1 MKYNEVI
8 PAKFIERKN
17 RFISVVDI
25 NGSSETVHV
34 KNTGRLS
41 ELLKPEAEVYLAK
54 ADNPDRKTKY
64 DLVAVRKDNGVLFN
78 IDSQAA
84 NKVTYEWLQ
93 EQKLDVIK
101 PEYTYGKSR
110 IDFYF
115 EEGETKTLMEIKG
128 CTLEV
133 DGKGYFPD
141 APTTRG
147 VKHIY
152 ELINAKREG
161 YNAVLGFVIQMN
173 GVTEVL
179 PNSLTDPDF
188 EKAFYEAKD
197 KGVEIWYLCCHVE
210 EDNLNVV
217 SVIKI

>member
-17 RFISVVDI
+17 RFVSVVDI
-25 NGSSETVHV
+25 NGISEIVHV
-34 KNTGRLS
+34 KNTGRLA
-41 ELLKPEAEVYLAK
+41 ELLKPEAEVYLTK

-93 EQKLDVIK
+93 KQKLEVIK

-110 IDFYF
+110 IDLYF
-115 EEGETKTLMEIKG
+115 EKDGNKTLMEIKG

-152 ELINAKREG
+152 ELINAKQEG
-161 YNAVLGFVIQMN
+161 YNAVLGFVIQMD

-179 PNSLTDPDF
+179 PNALTDPDF
-188 EKAFYEAKD
+188 EKAFYEAKN
-197 KGVEIWYLCCHVE
+197 KGVEIWDLCCHVE
-210 EDNLNVV
+210 EDSLNVA
-217 SVIKI
+217 SVIKT